1 MEGKSRN
8 MKKSHSTDKDFN
20 LWVILEQA
28 RTAVGTARDKELYQ
42 YKVSFMKAAVLYI
55 VDAIGSEATPAEISR
70 WILRRS
76 HSVSGLL
83 ERMEK
88 DGLIKKA
95 KDLPRRNL
103 VRVTLTDKGKQTL
116 KESLKRESIH
126 NVMSV
131 LSASE
136 QEQLYSML
144 QKLRDRALKE
154 TITIPTPPFP

>member
-1 MEGKSRN
+1 MEGKSRS
-8 MKKSHSTDKDFN
+8 MKKSHSEDKDFN
-20 LWVILEQA
+20 LWVMLEQA

-55 VDAIGSEATPAEISR
+55 VNAIGSEATPAEISR

-103 VRVTLTDKGKQTL
+103 VRVTLTDKGKQIL
-116 KESLKRESIH
+116 KETTKRESIH

-144 QKLRDRALKE
+144 QRLRDRALKE

>member
-1 MEGKSRN
+1 
-8 MKKSHSTDKDFN
+8 MKKSHSEDKDYN
-20 LWVILEQA
+20 LWVMLEQA

-42 YKVSFMKAAVLYI
+42 YKISFMKAAVLYI
-55 VDAIGSEATPAEISR
+55 VDSIGSEATPAEISR

-88 DGLIKKA
+88 DGLITKS

-103 VRVTLTDKGKQTL
+103 VRVTLTDKGKQVL

-126 NVMSV
+126 NIMSI
-131 LSASE
+131 LTESE
-136 QEQLYSML
+136 REQLYSVL
-144 QKLRDRALKE
+144 KRIRDRALKE

>member
-1 MEGKSRN
+1 
-8 MKKSHSTDKDFN
+8 MKKSRSEDKDYN

-28 RTAVGTARDKELYQ
+28 RTAVGTARDKELYP
-42 YKVSFMKAAVLYI
+42 YKISFMKAAVLFI
-55 VDAIGSEATPAEISR
+55 VDSIGSEATPAEISR

-88 DGLIKKA
+88 DGLIKKT

-103 VRVTLTDKGKQTL
+103 VRVTLTDKGKQAL
-116 KESLKRESIH
+116 KESLRRESIH
-126 NVMSV
+126 NVMAI
-131 LSASE
+131 LSESE

-144 QKLRDRALKE
+144 QRIRDRALKE

>member
-1 MEGKSRN
+1 
-8 MKKSHSTDKDFN
+8 MKKSHSEDKDFN
-20 LWVILEQA
+20 LWVMLEQA

-55 VDAIGSEATPAEISR
+55 VNAIGSEATPAEISR

-103 VRVTLTDKGKQTL
+103 VRVTLTDKGKQIL
-116 KESLKRESIH
+116 KETTKRESIH

-144 QKLRDRALKE
+144 QRLRDRALKE